1 MFKAVSCIYFWIW
14 WICLGGCF
22 HKICSCSSWLVLHN
36 FLKTVLSTIRMA
48 TMIFVRGH
56 SKVRPLRRGG
66 GEVIEKRTKTNR
78 ARGVLSCV
86 YVRFLKKKM
95 LRFSKWSFIV
105 LLQFFL
111 LIIMAVWNIKKK
123 AIMED
128 YNEWRA
134 ITFGIS
140 TKQTLLLCTNGVH
153 LIEIPLWLL
162 KRHVAFNQ
170 RC

>member
-56 SKVRPLRRGG
+56 SKVRSLRRGG
-66 GEVIEKRTKTNR
+66 GEVTEKRTKTNR

-123 AIMED
+123 PSWKIIMNGAQSPSASPQSRHFC
-128 YNEWRA
+128 YA
-134 ITFGIS
+134 PMVS
-140 TKQTLLLCTNGVH
+140 TL
-153 LIEIPLWLL
+153 
-162 KRHVAFNQ
+162 
-170 RC
+170 